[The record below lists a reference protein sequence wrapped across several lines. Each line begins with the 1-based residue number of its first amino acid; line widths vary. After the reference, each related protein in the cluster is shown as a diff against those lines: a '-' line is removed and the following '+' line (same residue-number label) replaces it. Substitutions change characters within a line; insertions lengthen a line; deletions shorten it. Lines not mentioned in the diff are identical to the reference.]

1 MTRAYVISNPKASR
15 AAAGSLTRAVA
26 ALRRGGLVVEVAQ
39 HGDSRRGSE
48 LAKAAL
54 ADGAEMIVAHGG
66 DGTMMEIAQ
75 VIAGTGVPLGIL
87 PGGTGNRL
95 AENLGIRWS
104 IAGATG
110 VILKGRSR
118 RIDLGRLET
127 AERTAYFA
135 VAAGCGFD
143 AEVMHLTAASSKR
156 AFGVGAYLA
165 TAIGLAM
172 NMPRAKVRI
181 VTDEE
186 VHEGEAV
193 SVLLANCGEI
203 LPTGRSLAPQVR
215 PDDGILDVLV
225 LDADGFPGAT
235 RIAWRLATGRAASGP
250 GMTLLRARH
259 VTVTTEPA
267 LPVQADG
274 ELSGTTP
281 LVAEV
286 LPGALTVLAPAEA

>member
-15 AAAGSLTRAVA
+15 AATGSLSRAVS
-26 ALRRGGLVVEVAQ
+26 ALRRGGLLVEVAFNDDE
-39 HGDSRRGSE
+39 HRGSD

-54 ADGAEMIVAHGG
+54 ADGADVIIAHGG
-66 DGTMMEIAQ
+66 DGTMMEVAR

-95 AENLGIRWS
+95 ADNLGIRWS
-104 IAGATG
+104 ITGATG
-110 VILKGRSR
+110 VILGGRAR

-127 AERTAYFA
+127 ADRTAYFA

-143 AEVMHLTAASSKR
+143 AEIMHRTRPSTKR

-172 NMPRAKVRI
+172 DMPRAKVRI
-181 VTDEE
+181 VTDEA

-215 PDDGILDVLV
+215 PDDGVLDVLV
-225 LDADGFPGAT
+225 LDADGVRGAT
-235 RIAWRLATGRAASGP
+235 RIAWRLATGQAESGP

-259 VTVTTEPA
+259 VSITTEPV
-267 LPVQADG
+267 LPAQADG
-274 ELSGTTP
+274 ELSGSTP

>member
-1 MTRAYVISNPKASR
+1 MTRAYVISNPRASR

-26 ALRRGGLVVEVAQ
+26 ALRRGGLVVEVAEQ
-39 HGDSRRGSE
+39 AERQRGAD
-48 LAKAAL
+48 LARAAL
-54 ADGAEMIVAHGG
+54 QGGAELIVAHGG

-104 IAGATG
+104 VAGATS
-110 VILKGRSR
+110 VILRGRAR

-127 AERTAYFA
+127 SGRTAYFA

-143 AEVMHLTAASSKR
+143 AEVMHRTGPGSKR
-156 AFGVGAYLA
+156 AFGIGAYLA
-165 TAIGLAM
+165 TAVSLAM
-172 NMPRAKVRI
+172 DMPRARVRI
-181 VTDEE
+181 VTDEG
-186 VHEGEAV
+186 VHEGDAV
-193 SVLLANCGEI
+193 SVLLVNCGEI

-215 PDDGILDVLV
+215 PDDGVLDVVV
-225 LDADGFPGAT
+225 LDADGVPGAT
-235 RIAWRLATGRAASGP
+235 RLAWRLATGRAASGQ
-250 GMTLLRARH
+250 GMTLLRTRR
-259 VTVTTEPA
+259 VSVTTEPS
-267 LPVQADG
+267 LPAQADG
-274 ELSGTTP
+274 ELSGETP